1 LITGDGFK
9 LEELARL
16 GNRVG
21 TDYLIVG
28 TVTSAKEWVETRTM
42 KSTGKVFRSVN
53 SDVSV
58 SIRMIDVATS
68 QVVYAGEPSYREAH
82 SLKTATDYIV
92 SLAGAH
98 IVNSLYPNTVELPKP
113 PVAQKTSIKDA
124 EEFGK
129 KALDDLKKESQ
140 NDW

>member
-1 LITGDGFK
+1 MDLTQAELDLITGDGFK

-42 KSTGKVFRSVN
+42 KSTGKVFRRVN
-53 SDVSV
+53 SHVSV

-68 QVVYAGEPSYREAH
+68 QVVYAGEPSYRG
-82 SLKTATDYIV
+82 
-92 SLAGAH
+92 GA
-98 IVNSLYPNTVELPKP
+98 
-113 PVAQKTSIKDA
+113 
-124 EEFGK
+124 
-129 KALDDLKKESQ
+129 
-140 NDW
+140 